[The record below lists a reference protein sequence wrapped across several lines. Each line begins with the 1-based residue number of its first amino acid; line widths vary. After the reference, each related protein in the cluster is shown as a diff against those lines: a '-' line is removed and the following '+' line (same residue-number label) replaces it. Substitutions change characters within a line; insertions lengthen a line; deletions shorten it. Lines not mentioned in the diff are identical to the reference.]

1 MKISYSLSRWMSLL
15 AFVLCGF
22 EANAET
28 ATLWVSGVSADGGW
42 YDVNEHWRLRLAG
55 KYKHAGIFH
64 MNAHYYAAEVRLGA
78 EYKF

>member
-1 MKISYSLSRWMSLL
+1 
-15 AFVLCGF
+15 
-22 EANAET
+22 
-28 ATLWVSGVSADGGW
+28 
-42 YDVNEHWRLRLAG
+42 VNEHWRLRLAG